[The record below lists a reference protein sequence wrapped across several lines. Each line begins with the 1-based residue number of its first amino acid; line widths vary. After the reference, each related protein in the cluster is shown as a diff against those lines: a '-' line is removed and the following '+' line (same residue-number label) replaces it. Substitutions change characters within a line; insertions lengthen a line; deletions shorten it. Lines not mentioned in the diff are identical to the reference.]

1 MLKLLVILFMIK
13 DVFSFTLVKGN
24 AKYVMKSTLN
34 MKMIIMMSNHLLC
47 SPAMAVVRN
56 RENL

>member
-1 MLKLLVILFMIK
+1 MLKLLVIPFMIK

-34 MKMIIMMSNHLLC
+34 MKMIIMSNHLLC